1 MNPADYTLAMTGIEK
16 MLTWIG
22 LYRDRRRSVDDEK
35 RKEMKIALESLVAA
49 ASKTRQ
55 YQATNRNIVPAQNA
69 ELAALWNKAAMDI
82 WSIDVEL
89 AELYLLKGDYW
100 SEGEESRLLHPLTD
114 DLNQHIVE
122 ERTGSLQARTVLGQI
137 FIDQL
142 QLNRTA
148 LIENRLERQ
157 RLARIESQL
166 IDITGTLRAI
176 LSEIKS
182 KDTSPE

>member
-100 SEGEESRLLHPLTD
+100 SDPEGWTLAQKDDRDIQLDEVYRRGQEALRLT
-114 DLNQHIVE
+114 E
-122 ERTGSLQARTVLGQI
+122 
-137 FIDQL
+137 
-142 QLNRTA
+142 
-148 LIENRLERQ
+148 
-157 RLARIESQL
+157 
-166 IDITGTLRAI
+166 
-176 LSEIKS
+176 
-182 KDTSPE
+182 